1 MLKLFLWLRYLRK
14 RKIVFLSIAAV
25 ALSVSL
31 LIVVASLFTGF
42 INTFERAAVEAVG
55 DVVLSPP
62 MTFAKYPLLIE
73 RLEQT
78 ESVEAA
84 TAMISGYGLLRLDRG
99 NVRAVEVWGIEPA
112 GRAKVT
118 GFARFLRMQG
128 KAAGEPSFNVPDS
141 PEETGGFVGIGVLGE
156 PDEQTD
162 EYDYDAAEKM
172 LGRTVVLTTGTV
184 KGQDSQD
191 GSRPDFK
198 RQVMTF
204 AIADIIE
211 TGVYQFD
218 SGCVYLPI
226 EKLHETLYPDE
237 KSPVASQILIKLA
250 EDNSKHPFKQ
260 MMRYILYFVV
270 LLGIEIYIVGLIWF
284 LVVAFRESVLW
295 GLGCLFVPVVYL
307 VFLFLHWKDALKPFA
322 LYVGAALFSVAMIL
336 IMYMMPTKTKDAD
349 ADVALTVIRGVWRT
363 FVQEQLNSDP
373 YLMTSTA
380 INTARQLQSRY
391 IAAYEKQMG
400 VLLLIFGVVSFGVVL
415 LVFCIFYMI
424 VRLKQKDIAIIKSCG
439 ATSSSVAFVFVG
451 FGACVGAVGSGL
463 GVILGYIIT
472 TNINM
477 IENWISIVFGLKLW
491 KSSVYLFSKI
501 PNEVDWVSTVPIVLL
516 AVNAAA
522 IGTLIPAIVAAATK
536 PVNILRYE

>member
-42 INTFERAAVEAVG
+42 IKTFERAAVEAIG

-78 ESVEAA
+78 ETVEAA
-84 TAMISGYGLLRLDRG
+84 TAMISGYGLLHLDRG
-99 NVRAVEVWGIEPA
+99 NVRAVEVWGIEPG

-118 GFARFLRMQG
+118 GFARFLRRQG
-128 KAAGEPSFNVPDS
+128 KGAGEPSFNVPDS

-172 LGRTVVLTTGTV
+172 LGRTVALTTGTV
-184 KGQDSQD
+184 KGQNSED
-191 GSRPDFK
+191 GSKPDFK
-198 RQVMTF
+198 RQVMRF
-204 AIADIIE
+204 AVADIIE

-226 EKLHETLYPDE
+226 EKLRGTLYPDE
-237 KSPVASQILIKLA
+237 DSPVASQILIKLA
-250 EDNSKHPFKQ
+250 DNT
-260 MMRYILYFVV
+260 
-270 LLGIEIYIVGLIWF
+270 
-284 LVVAFRESVLW
+284 
-295 GLGCLFVPVVYL
+295 
-307 VFLFLHWKDALKPFA
+307 D
-322 LYVGAALFSVAMIL
+322 
-336 IMYMMPTKTKDAD
+336 T
-349 ADVALTVIRGVWRT
+349 DVALAVIRGVWRT
-363 FVQEQLNSDP
+363 FVEEQLDANP

-451 FGACVGAVGSGL
+451 FGACVGAAGSGL
-463 GVILGYIIT
+463 GAVLGYVIT
-472 TNINM
+472 RNVNT
-477 IENWISIVFGLKLW
+477 IENWIRIIFGLKLW

-501 PNEVDWVSTVPIVLL
+501 PNEVNWPWALRIVLL
-516 AVNAAA
+516 AIIAAA
-522 IGTLIPAIVAAATK
+522 IGSLIPAIVAARTK

>member
-42 INTFERAAVEAVG
+42 IKTFEQAAVEAVG
-55 DVVLSPP
+55 DVVLTPP
-62 MTFAKYPLLIE
+62 IPLEKYPLLIE

-78 ESVEAA
+78 ETVEAA
-84 TAMISGYGLLRLDRG
+84 TALISGYGMLYLGRG

-118 GFARFLRMQG
+118 GFKQFLRRQG
-128 KAAGEPSFNVPDS
+128 KSIGEPSFEVPGS
-141 PEETGGFVGIGVLGE
+141 TVKIGGFVGIGVLGE

-172 LGRTVVLTTGTV
+172 LGKVVVLTTGTMT
-184 KGQDSQD
+184 GQDSGD
-191 GSRPDFK
+191 GSRPNFK
-198 RQVMTF
+198 RQVVRF
-204 AIADIIE
+204 AIADIVE

-226 EKLHETLYPDE
+226 EELRRTLYPDE
-237 KSPVASQILIKLA
+237 ESPVASQVLIKLA
-250 EDNSKHPFKQ
+250 DNT
-260 MMRYILYFVV
+260 
-270 LLGIEIYIVGLIWF
+270 
-284 LVVAFRESVLW
+284 
-295 GLGCLFVPVVYL
+295 
-307 VFLFLHWKDALKPFA
+307 D
-322 LYVGAALFSVAMIL
+322 
-336 IMYMMPTKTKDAD
+336 TN
-349 ADVALTVIRGVWRT
+349 VALAVIRGVWRT
-363 FVQEQLNSDP
+363 FVQDELDSNP

-439 ATSSSVAFVFVG
+439 ATSSSVALVFVG
-451 FGACVGAVGSGL
+451 FGACVGTIGSGL
-463 GVILGYIIT
+463 GTVLGYFIT
-472 TNINM
+472 RNVNE
-477 IENWISIVFGLKLW
+477 IENWIRIIFGLKLW

-501 PNEVDWVSTVPIVLL
+501 PSEVDWSWALRIVSL
-516 AVNAAA
+516 AIIAAA
-522 IGTLIPAIVAAATK
+522 IGSLIPAIVAAGTK
-536 PVNILRYE
+536 PVEILRYE

>member
-42 INTFERAAVEAVG
+42 IKTFERAAVEAIG

-78 ESVEAA
+78 ETVEAA
-84 TAMISGYGLLRLDRG
+84 TAMISGYGLLHLDKG
-99 NVRAVEVWGIEPA
+99 NVRAVEVWGIEPG

-118 GFARFLRMQG
+118 GFARFLRRQG
-128 KAAGEPSFNVPDS
+128 KGAGEPSFNVPDS

-172 LGRTVVLTTGTV
+172 LGRTVALTTGTV
-184 KGQDSQD
+184 KGQNSED
-191 GSRPDFK
+191 GSKPEFK
-198 RQVMTF
+198 RQVMRF
-204 AIADIIE
+204 AVADIIE

-226 EKLHETLYPDE
+226 EKLRETLYPDE
-237 KSPVASQILIKLA
+237 DSPVASQILIKLA
-250 EDNSKHPFKQ
+250 DNT
-260 MMRYILYFVV
+260 
-270 LLGIEIYIVGLIWF
+270 
-284 LVVAFRESVLW
+284 
-295 GLGCLFVPVVYL
+295 
-307 VFLFLHWKDALKPFA
+307 D
-322 LYVGAALFSVAMIL
+322 
-336 IMYMMPTKTKDAD
+336 T
-349 ADVALTVIRGVWRT
+349 DVALAVIRGVWRT
-363 FVQEQLNSDP
+363 FVEEQLDANP

-451 FGACVGAVGSGL
+451 FGACVGAAGSGL
-463 GVILGYIIT
+463 GAVLGYVIT
-472 TNINM
+472 RNVNT
-477 IENWISIVFGLKLW
+477 IENWIRIIFGLKLW

-501 PNEVDWVSTVPIVLL
+501 PNEVNWPWALRIVLL
-516 AVNAAA
+516 AIIAAA
-522 IGTLIPAIVAAATK
+522 IGSLIPAIVAARTK

>member
-42 INTFERAAVEAVG
+42 IKTFERAAVEAVG

-73 RLEQT
+73 SLEQT

-84 TAMISGYGLLRLDRG
+84 TAMISGYGLLHLGKG

-112 GRAKVT
+112 GRARVT
-118 GFARFLRMQG
+118 GFARFLHRQG
-128 KAAGEPSFNVPDS
+128 KGSGEPSFNVPDS

-162 EYDYDAAEKM
+162 EYDYDAAGKM
-172 LGRTVVLTTGTV
+172 LGEFVVLTTGTV
-184 KGQDSQD
+184 TGKDSQD
-191 GSRPDFK
+191 GSRPEFK
-198 RQVMTF
+198 RQVMRF

-218 SGCVYLPI
+218 NGCVYLPI
-226 EKLHETLYPDE
+226 EKLRSKLYPDAE
-237 KSPVASQILIKLA
+237 SPVASQILIKLA
-250 EDNSKHPFKQ
+250 DNT
-260 MMRYILYFVV
+260 
-270 LLGIEIYIVGLIWF
+270 E
-284 LVVAFRESVLW
+284 
-295 GLGCLFVPVVYL
+295 
-307 VFLFLHWKDALKPFA
+307 
-322 LYVGAALFSVAMIL
+322 
-336 IMYMMPTKTKDAD
+336 T
-349 ADVALTVIRGVWRT
+349 DVALTVIRGVWRT
-363 FVQEQLNSDP
+363 FVQEQLDADP
-373 YLMTSTA
+373 YLMTSTG

-451 FGACVGAVGSGL
+451 FGVCVGVIGSGL
-463 GVILGYIIT
+463 GAVLGYVITRNVNTIEDWIRII
-472 TNINM
+472 
-477 IENWISIVFGLKLW
+477 FGLKLW

-501 PNEVDWVSTVPIVLL
+501 PNEVNWPWAMRIALM
-516 AVNAAA
+516 AIIAAA
-522 IGTLIPAIVAAATK
+522 IGTLIPAIVAARTK
-536 PVNILRYE
+536 PVDILRYE

>member
-14 RKIVFLSIAAV
+14 KKIVFLSIAAV

-42 INTFERAAVEAVG
+42 INTFERAAVESVG
-55 DVVLSPP
+55 DVILSPP

-84 TAMISGYGLLRLDRG
+84 TAMISGYGLLHLGKG

-128 KAAGEPSFNVPDS
+128 KAAGEPSFDVPDS

-172 LGRTVVLTTGTV
+172 LGRTIALTTGTV
-184 KGQDSQD
+184 KGQESQD

-198 RQVMTF
+198 RQVMRF

-218 SGCVYLPI
+218 NGCVYLPI

-250 EDNSKHPFKQ
+250 DNTDP
-260 MMRYILYFVV
+260 
-270 LLGIEIYIVGLIWF
+270 
-284 LVVAFRESVLW
+284 
-295 GLGCLFVPVVYL
+295 
-307 VFLFLHWKDALKPFA
+307 
-322 LYVGAALFSVAMIL
+322 
-336 IMYMMPTKTKDAD
+336 
-349 ADVALTVIRGVWRT
+349 DVALAVIRGIWRT

-400 VLLLIFGVVSFGVVL
+400 ILLLIFGIISLGVVL

-424 VRLKQKDIAIIKSCG
+424 IRLKQKDIAIIKSCG

-451 FGACVGAVGSGL
+451 FGACVGTIGSGI
-463 GVILGYIIT
+463 GTVLGYVIT
-472 TNINM
+472 RNINT
-477 IENWISIVFGLKLW
+477 IEDWIRIIFGLKLW

-501 PNEVDWVSTVPIVLL
+501 PNEVNWSWALRIVLM
-516 AVNAAA
+516 AIIAAA
-522 IGTLIPAIVAAATK
+522 IGTLIPAIVAARTK

>member
-42 INTFERAAVEAVG
+42 IDTFEQAAVEAVG
-55 DVVLSPP
+55 DVILIPP

-73 RLEQT
+73 CLEQT

-84 TAMISGYGLLRLDRG
+84 TAMISGYGLLHLGRG
-99 NVRAVEVWGIEPA
+99 NVRAVEVWGIEPG

-118 GFARFLRMQG
+118 GFAKFLLRQG
-128 KAAGEPSFNVPDS
+128 KGAGEPSFNVPDS

-172 LGRTVVLTTGTV
+172 LGETVVLTTGTV
-184 KGQDSQD
+184 TGQDSQD
-191 GSRPDFK
+191 GSRPEFK
-198 RQVMTF
+198 RQVMIFT
-204 AIADIIE
+204 IADIIE

-226 EKLHETLYPDE
+226 EELRRALYPDLE
-237 KSPVASQILIKLA
+237 SPVASQIMIKLA
-250 EDNSKHPFKQ
+250 DNT
-260 MMRYILYFVV
+260 
-270 LLGIEIYIVGLIWF
+270 E
-284 LVVAFRESVLW
+284 
-295 GLGCLFVPVVYL
+295 
-307 VFLFLHWKDALKPFA
+307 
-322 LYVGAALFSVAMIL
+322 
-336 IMYMMPTKTKDAD
+336 T
-349 ADVALTVIRGVWRT
+349 DVALTVIRGVWRS
-363 FVQEQLNSDP
+363 FVQEQLDADP
-373 YLMTSTA
+373 FLMTSA
-380 INTARQLQSRY
+380 VIKTARQLQSRQ

-400 VLLLIFGVVSFGVVL
+400 ILLLIFGVISFGVVL
-415 LVFCIFYMI
+415 LVFCIFCMI

-439 ATSSSVAFVFVG
+439 ATSSSVAVVFVG
-451 FGACVGAVGSGL
+451 FGACVGVVGSGF
-463 GVILGYIIT
+463 GAVLGYIIT
-472 TNINM
+472 RNVNT
-477 IENWISIVFGLKLW
+477 IEDWIRIIFGLKLW

-501 PNEVDWVSTVPIVLL
+501 PNEVNWPWAMRIALM
-516 AVNAAA
+516 AIIAAA
-522 IGTLIPAIVAAATK
+522 IGTLIPAIIAARTK

>member
-42 INTFERAAVEAVG
+42 INTFERAAVESVG
-55 DVVLSPP
+55 DVILSPP
-62 MTFAKYPLLIE
+62 TTFAKYPLLIE
-73 RLEQT
+73 QLEQT

-84 TAMISGYGLLRLDRG
+84 TAMISGYGILYLGPG

-118 GFARFLRMQG
+118 GFAKFLRRQG
-128 KAAGEPSFNVPDS
+128 KETGEPSFNVPDS
-141 PEETGGFVGIGVLGE
+141 PVKIGGFVGIGVLGE

-162 EYDYDAAEKM
+162 EYNYDAAEKM
-172 LGRTVVLTTGTV
+172 LGRPIVLTTGTV
-184 KGQDSQD
+184 AGQDNRD
-191 GSRPDFK
+191 GSRPEFK
-198 RQVMTF
+198 RKVMRF

-226 EKLHETLYPDE
+226 EELRSTLYPDAE
-237 KSPVASQILIKLA
+237 SPVASQILIKLA
-250 EDNSKHPFKQ
+250 DNTDP
-260 MMRYILYFVV
+260 
-270 LLGIEIYIVGLIWF
+270 
-284 LVVAFRESVLW
+284 
-295 GLGCLFVPVVYL
+295 
-307 VFLFLHWKDALKPFA
+307 
-322 LYVGAALFSVAMIL
+322 
-336 IMYMMPTKTKDAD
+336 
-349 ADVALTVIRGVWRT
+349 DVALAVIHGVWRT
-363 FVQEQLNSDP
+363 FVQEQLDADL
-373 YLMTSTA
+373 YLMTSTT

-451 FGACVGAVGSGL
+451 FGACVGTIGSGL
-463 GVILGYIIT
+463 GTVLGYVIT
-472 TNINM
+472 RNINT
-477 IENWISIVFGLKLW
+477 IEDWIRIIFGLKLW

-501 PNEVDWVSTVPIVLL
+501 PNEVNWPWAMDIVLL
-516 AVNAAA
+516 AIIAAA
-522 IGTLIPAIVAAATK
+522 IGTLIPAIVAARTK

>member
-42 INTFERAAVEAVG
+42 IKTFERAAVEAVG
-55 DVVLSPP
+55 DVILSPP
-62 MTFAKYPLLIE
+62 TTFAKYPLLIE

-84 TAMISGYGLLRLDRG
+84 TAIISGYGILWLGPG

-112 GRAKVT
+112 GREKVT
-118 GFARFLRMQG
+118 GFAKFLRRQG

-141 PEETGGFVGIGVLGE
+141 PVKIGGFVGIGVLGE

-172 LGRTVVLTTGTV
+172 LSRPVVLTTGTV
-184 KGQDSQD
+184 TGQDSQD
-191 GSRPDFK
+191 GSRPKFK
-198 RQVMTF
+198 RQVMRF

-226 EKLHETLYPDE
+226 EKLRETLYPDE
-237 KSPVASQILIKLA
+237 ESPVASQILIKLA
-250 EDNSKHPFKQ
+250 D
-260 MMRYILYFVV
+260 
-270 LLGIEIYIVGLIWF
+270 
-284 LVVAFRESVLW
+284 
-295 GLGCLFVPVVYL
+295 
-307 VFLFLHWKDALKPFA
+307 D
-322 LYVGAALFSVAMIL
+322 
-336 IMYMMPTKTKDAD
+336 TDT
-349 ADVALTVIRGVWRT
+349 DVALAVIRGVWRN
-363 FVQEQLNSDP
+363 FVAEQLDADP
-373 YLMTSTA
+373 YLMTSTT

-415 LVFCIFYMI
+415 LVFCIFSMI

-439 ATSSSVAFVFVG
+439 ATSSSVAIVFVG

-463 GVILGYIIT
+463 GTGLGYIIT
-472 TNINM
+472 RNVNT
-477 IENWISIVFGLKLW
+477 IEEWIRIIFGLKLW

-501 PNEVDWVSTVPIVLL
+501 PNEVNWPWALRIVLL
-516 AVNAAA
+516 AIIAAA
-522 IGTLIPAIVAAATK
+522 IGSLIPAIIAARTK

>member
-42 INTFERAAVEAVG
+42 IKTFERAAVEAVG

-62 MTFAKYPLLIE
+62 TTFAKYPLLIE

-78 ESVEAA
+78 ETVEAA
-84 TAMISGYGLLRLDRG
+84 TAMISGYGLLHLDTG

-118 GFARFLRMQG
+118 GFARFLRRQG
-128 KAAGEPSFNVPDS
+128 KGAGEPSFNVPDS
-141 PEETGGFVGIGVLGE
+141 PEKTGGFVGIGVLGE

-172 LGRTVVLTTGTV
+172 LGESVVLTTGTV
-184 KGQDSQD
+184 MGQNSQD
-191 GSRPDFK
+191 GSRPEFK
-198 RQVMTF
+198 RQVMRF
-204 AIADIIE
+204 AVADIIE

-226 EKLHETLYPDE
+226 EKLRETLYPDE

-250 EDNSKHPFKQ
+250 DNT
-260 MMRYILYFVV
+260 
-270 LLGIEIYIVGLIWF
+270 
-284 LVVAFRESVLW
+284 
-295 GLGCLFVPVVYL
+295 
-307 VFLFLHWKDALKPFA
+307 D
-322 LYVGAALFSVAMIL
+322 
-336 IMYMMPTKTKDAD
+336 T
-349 ADVALTVIRGVWRT
+349 DVALAVIRGIWRT
-363 FVQEQLNSDP
+363 FVQEQLDADP
-373 YLMTSTA
+373 YLMTSTS

-439 ATSSSVAFVFVG
+439 ATSISVAFVFVG
-451 FGACVGAVGSGL
+451 FGACVGTVGSGL
-463 GVILGYIIT
+463 GAVLGYVITRNVNTIEEWIRII
-472 TNINM
+472 
-477 IENWISIVFGLKLW
+477 FGLKLW

-501 PNEVDWVSTVPIVLL
+501 PNEVNWPWAMRIALL
-516 AVNAAA
+516 AIIAAA
-522 IGTLIPAIVAAATK
+522 IGSLIPAIVAARTK

>member
-42 INTFERAAVEAVG
+42 IDTFERAAVEAVG

-73 RLEQT
+73 QLEQT

-84 TAMISGYGLLRLDRG
+84 TAMISGYGLLHLGRG
-99 NVRAVEVWGIEPA
+99 NVRAVEVWGIDPA
-112 GRAKVT
+112 GRARVT
-118 GFARFLRMQG
+118 GFARFLRRQG
-128 KAAGEPSFNVPDS
+128 KGAGEPSFNVPDS

-162 EYDYDAAEKM
+162 EYDYAAAEKM
-172 LGRTVVLTTGTV
+172 LGQVVVLTTGTV
-184 KGQDSQD
+184 TGQDSQD
-191 GSRPDFK
+191 GSRPEFK
-198 RQVMTF
+198 RKVMRF
-204 AIADIIE
+204 AVADIVE

-226 EKLHETLYPDE
+226 EKLRRTLYPDV

-250 EDNSKHPFKQ
+250 DN
-260 MMRYILYFVV
+260 
-270 LLGIEIYIVGLIWF
+270 
-284 LVVAFRESVLW
+284 
-295 GLGCLFVPVVYL
+295 
-307 VFLFLHWKDALKPFA
+307 
-322 LYVGAALFSVAMIL
+322 
-336 IMYMMPTKTKDAD
+336 TD
-349 ADVALTVIRGVWRT
+349 ADVALAVIRGVWRA
-363 FVQEQLNSDP
+363 FVQEQLDADP
-373 YLMTSTA
+373 YLMTSTG

-451 FGACVGAVGSGL
+451 FGACVGVIGSGL
-463 GVILGYIIT
+463 GAVLGYVIT
-472 TNINM
+472 RNINT
-477 IENWISIVFGLKLW
+477 IEDWVRIIFGLKLW

-501 PNEVDWVSTVPIVLL
+501 PNEVNWPWAMRIALM
-516 AVNAAA
+516 AIIAAA
-522 IGTLIPAIVAAATK
+522 IGTLIPAIVAARTK
-536 PVNILRYE
+536 PVEILRYE

>member
-42 INTFERAAVEAVG
+42 IKTFKQAAVEAVG
-55 DVVLSPP
+55 DVILTPS
-62 MTFAKYPLLIE
+62 MTFAKYPLLIQ

-78 ESVEAA
+78 ETVEAA
-84 TAMISGYGLLRLDRG
+84 TAMISGFGLLHLGRG

-118 GFARFLRMQG
+118 GFAQFLRRQG
-128 KAAGEPSFNVPDS
+128 KITGDPSFNVSDS
-141 PEETGGFVGIGVLGE
+141 PDQIGGFVGIGVLGE

-172 LGRTVVLTTGTV
+172 LGQVIILTTGTV
-184 KGQDSQD
+184 KVQDDQD
-191 GSRPDFK
+191 DTRPDFK
-198 RQVMTF
+198 RQVMKF
-204 AIADIIE
+204 AVADIIE

-226 EKLHETLYPDE
+226 EKLSGTLYPDE

-250 EDNSKHPFKQ
+250 DNT
-260 MMRYILYFVV
+260 
-270 LLGIEIYIVGLIWF
+270 
-284 LVVAFRESVLW
+284 
-295 GLGCLFVPVVYL
+295 
-307 VFLFLHWKDALKPFA
+307 D
-322 LYVGAALFSVAMIL
+322 
-336 IMYMMPTKTKDAD
+336 T
-349 ADVALTVIRGVWRT
+349 DVALAVIRGVWRT
-363 FVQEQLNSDP
+363 FVQEELNANP

-400 VLLLIFGVVSFGVVL
+400 VLLLIFGVVSLGVVL

-424 VRLKQKDIAIIKSCG
+424 VMLKQKDIAIIKSCG
-439 ATSSSVAFVFVG
+439 ATSSSVAFIFVG
-451 FGACVGAVGSGL
+451 FGACVGANGSAL
-463 GVILGYIIT
+463 GTVLGYVIT
-472 TNINM
+472 RNINE
-477 IENWISIVFGLKLW
+477 IENWIRIIFGLKLW

-501 PNEVDWVSTVPIVLL
+501 PNEVDWSWALRIVSL
-516 AVNAAA
+516 AIIAAA
-522 IGTLIPAIVAAATK
+522 IGTLIPAVVAARTK
-536 PVNILRYE
+536 PVEILRYE